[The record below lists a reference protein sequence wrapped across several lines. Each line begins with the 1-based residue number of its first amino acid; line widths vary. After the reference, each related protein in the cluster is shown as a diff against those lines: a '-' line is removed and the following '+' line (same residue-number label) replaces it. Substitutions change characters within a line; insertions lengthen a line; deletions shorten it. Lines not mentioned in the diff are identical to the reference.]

1 MALGGQAS
9 RGDSTDITQSEYAH
23 THGPPPSTC
32 CISGPTIYRRRPC
45 FHVRSRIG
53 APASLTVALQL
64 NIPPDGAPMCECG
77 IFSCIRLLTERLTL
91 PRGGAVMSHGTFTC
105 RTPRTA
111 VCTAIANRTN
121 AQCLWWQRLRRT
133 TGQSSGCAQRPDGL

>member
-1 MALGGQAS
+1 MLT
-9 RGDSTDITQSEYAH
+9 RTVRLH
-23 THGPPPSTC
+23 P
-32 CISGPTIYRRRPC
+32 
-45 FHVRSRIG
+45 HVAFRVPQYIVAAPVSMCGRV
-53 APASLTVALQL
+53 PAS
-64 NIPPDGAPMCECG
+64 PPRLLLLCNPTSSPGGAPMCACG
-77 IFSCIRLLTERLTL
+77 TFFCVRLLTEGLTL
-91 PRGGAVMSHGTFTC
+91 PGGGAVMSHGTFTC